1 MENGK
6 CPLEKDDVVV
16 NKDNASRGIY
26 VTGFPSN
33 TTASELVIHFQ
44 KRKYGGGDIE
54 CLHITE
60 ESLHITEERFAVI
73 IFDDPSGIMKANV

>member
-1 MENGK
+1 MENEN
-6 CPLEKDDVVV
+6 CYLEKDDVDL
-16 NKDNASRGIY
+16 NEDKASRGIY

-60 ESLHITEERFAVI
+60 ERFAVI